1 MRSVHPWTNG
11 ALRQRSRPC
20 EVSLSIGITTNSMTV
35 PGKGAFLEGY
45 NRVNSHASAES
56 WPFESARDW
65 RSPLFAHLAGKYLAN
80 MLRFLGPCLFSV
92 FSFFLFFFPFCSVFF
107 SSSLL
112 CLCLVNTTLVVVQPQ
127 PSLAFFSA
135 SFAQL
140 FSNFAAAGASCW
152 HLMSLYRQFKILREP
167 IFCGSSFRR
176 DDKKRNVRNMER
188 KSRHGR

>member
-1 MRSVHPWTNG
+1 MLTRTLPRKVDPSNQRGIGG
-11 ALRQRSRPC
+11 APYLPILRA
-20 EVSLSIGITTNSMTV
+20 SIWPTCS
-35 PGKGAFLEGY
+35 AFLVLVY
-45 NRVNSHASAES
+45 
-56 WPFESARDW
+56 FQ
-65 RSPLFAHLAGKYLAN
+65 
-80 MLRFLGPCLFSV
+80 FSL
-92 FSFFLFFFPFCSVFF
+92 FFLFLFSFLFRLFFF

-176 DDKKRNVRNMER
+176 EDKKRNVRNMER

>member
-1 MRSVHPWTNG
+1 MHSWKATIVLTRTLPRKVDPSNQRGIGG
-11 ALRQRSRPC
+11 APYLPILRA
-20 EVSLSIGITTNSMTV
+20 SIWPTCS
-35 PGKGAFLEGY
+35 AFLVLVY
-45 NRVNSHASAES
+45 FQFS
-56 WPFESARDW
+56 
-65 RSPLFAHLAGKYLAN
+65 LF
-80 MLRFLGPCLFSV
+80 FCS
-92 FSFFLFFFPFCSVFF
+92 FFPFCSVFFFF

-176 DDKKRNVRNMER
+176 EDKKRNVRNMER